1 MVWNTQGSIVVWQEQ
16 QRVVKQ
22 REDGSDVVRARRE
35 PTVLHEDL
43 IGDAF
48 WRARPE
54 LLQ

>member
-1 MVWNTQGSIVVWQEQ
+1 MVWQEQ

-22 REDGSDVVRARRE
+22 RGDGSDVVRAWRE

-48 WRARPE
+48 WRARPQ